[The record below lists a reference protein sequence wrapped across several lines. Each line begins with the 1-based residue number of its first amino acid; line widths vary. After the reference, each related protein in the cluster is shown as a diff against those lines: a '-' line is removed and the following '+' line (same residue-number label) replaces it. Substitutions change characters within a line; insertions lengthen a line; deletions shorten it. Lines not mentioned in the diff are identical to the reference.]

1 MSPVSA
7 GKVVLVTGG
16 SGHLGA
22 ATALA
27 FARMGWIVGVH
38 YRQHADAADSVVEA
52 ISQAGG
58 QAVAFG
64 ADLAGDDADRASR
77 RLMSQ
82 LMEQFGRLD
91 AVVNNSA
98 DQTTVPISELTDSDW
113 QRMFDANLY
122 ATTRT
127 TRAALEVLAPGGCV
141 VNVSSVEASSAFP
154 NHAHYAASK
163 AAIESFTRSLAIE
176 LGPRGMR
183 ANCVAPGLIARDGL
197 EQEWPE
203 GWNWWTESAP
213 NARPVSA
220 AEVAAVIAFLAGPQ
234 AGGVNGAVVPVDGG
248 WSASARVSF

>member
-1 MSPVSA
+1 VSA

-27 FARMGWIVGVH
+27 FARSGWTVGVH
-38 YRQHADAADSVVEA
+38 YRQHAQAAGSVVEA

-58 QAVAFG
+58 HAAAFG
-64 ADLAGDDADRASR
+64 ADLAGDGADHASR
-77 RLMSQ
+77 ELMSQ

-183 ANCVAPGLIARDGL
+183 ANCVAPGLIAREDL

-220 AEVAAVIAFLAGPQ
+220 AEVAAVIVFLAGAQ

>member
-1 MSPVSA
+1 MSA

-27 FARMGWIVGVH
+27 FARMGWSVGVH
-38 YRQHADAADSVVEA
+38 YRKHPDAADAVVST
-52 ISQAGG
+52 ISSAGG
-58 QAVAFG
+58 QAAAFG
-64 ADLAGDDADRASR
+64 ADLAGDDADHASR
-77 RLMSQ
+77 TLVAQ
-82 LMEQFGRLD
+82 LIKHFGRLD
-91 AVVNNSA
+91 ALVNISA
-98 DQTTVPISELTDSDW
+98 DQRTVAISDLTDQDW
-113 QRMFDANLY
+113 QQMFDANVY

-127 TRAALEVLAPGGCV
+127 TRAALDVMAPGGCV

-163 AAIESFTRSLAIE
+163 AAIESFTRSLALE

-183 ANCVAPGLIARDGL
+183 ANCVAPGLIAREGL
-197 EQEWPE
+197 ERDWPE

-213 NARPVSA
+213 NARPVTA
-220 AEVAAVIAFLAGPQ
+220 DEVAAVIAFLAGPQ

-248 WSASARVSF
+248 WSASARASF